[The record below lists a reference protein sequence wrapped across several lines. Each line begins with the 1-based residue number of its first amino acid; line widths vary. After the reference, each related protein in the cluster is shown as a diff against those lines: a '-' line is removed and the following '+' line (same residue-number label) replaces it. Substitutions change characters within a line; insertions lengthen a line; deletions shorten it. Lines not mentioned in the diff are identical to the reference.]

1 MIFSVLD
8 IFSSSKAV
16 YNLLSSCWKIM
27 IMIVVKMFRKKLHE
41 LPIMLSSIKV
51 SVICVDSVEHA
62 QRKLFSIVVIV
73 MILFLPVITHIMLYC
88 RVVRLYHCLS
98 LPSMVVRVSM
108 HFVEL
113 LCLIIYIIVSI
124 SRIAQHLVVAMIRM

>member
-1 MIFSVLD
+1 MIFRMLEM
-8 IFSSSKAV
+8 FSSSKAV

-27 IMIVVKMFRKKLHE
+27 IMIVVKTFRKKLHK
-41 LPIMLSSIKV
+41 LPIMLSSSKV
-51 SVICVDSVEHA
+51 SVIRVDSVEHA
-62 QRKLFSIVVIV
+62 QRRVFSIVVIV
-73 MILFLPVITHIMLYC
+73 MILFLALITQIMLYC
-88 RVVRLYHCLS
+88 RIVRLYHCLS

-124 SRIAQHLVVAMIRM
+124 SRIAQHSAVAMIRM